1 MKVKGVRMYGEMD
14 LRLEEFEL
22 PEIKDDEILAKIY
35 SDSLCMS
42 TYKLAKQGKNHKR
55 CPQNIETN
63 PVLTGHEFAGIIVK
77 VGEKWKDQ
85 FKPGMRFA
93 QQPALNYKG
102 SMDSPGYSYEYFGG
116 DCTYCIF
123 PHEAMEVGALMPF
136 DGDSFYKASLGE
148 PLSCSIGAFHAQYH
162 TSRKNYVHEMGL
174 KRGGN
179 LIIMGGC
186 GPMGLGAVAYG
197 IVCEY
202 HPKRIVVTDVDDA
215 KIARAKE
222 VISPEYAAEHGIE
235 LIYANTA
242 KMEDPKKG
250 LIDLTEGHGYDDVLI
265 YVPIPAVAELGNQVM
280 AFDGCM
286 SFFSGPSDHN
296 FTAKI
301 NLYDCHYNST
311 HIMGTTGGTN
321 EDLIEANEL
330 AAKGIIDPA
339 IMVTHVGGIDCI
351 AEATCNLPNIK
362 GGKKLA
368 YTQFEMPLTAIEDF
382 GKLGE
387 KDPFFKK
394 LDECCKA
401 HKGLWNPEAERMIFE
416 HFGVEVGI

>member
-162 TSRKNYVHEMGL
+162 TNRKNYVHEMGL

-235 LIYANTA
+235 LPLAEQATTTPDEASRY
-242 KMEDPKKG
+242 
-250 LIDLTEGHGYDDVLI
+250 EGGERAQVAAIGEHMHGYADRGNPDYPHIAQWLVKNCFGDYYTRGGLTIGEREMCTFCFIAAQGGCEAQLRGHTAANVQCGNDREFLI
-265 YVPIPAVAELGNQVM
+265 KVVSNNVPFIGYPRSLNALAVIEEVTGNQ
-280 AFDGCM
+280 
-286 SFFSGPSDHN
+286 
-296 FTAKI
+296 
-301 NLYDCHYNST
+301 
-311 HIMGTTGGTN
+311 
-321 EDLIEANEL
+321 E
-330 AAKGIIDPA
+330 
-339 IMVTHVGGIDCI
+339 
-351 AEATCNLPNIK
+351 
-362 GGKKLA
+362 
-368 YTQFEMPLTAIEDF
+368 
-382 GKLGE
+382 
-387 KDPFFKK
+387 
-394 LDECCKA
+394 
-401 HKGLWNPEAERMIFE
+401 
-416 HFGVEVGI
+416 